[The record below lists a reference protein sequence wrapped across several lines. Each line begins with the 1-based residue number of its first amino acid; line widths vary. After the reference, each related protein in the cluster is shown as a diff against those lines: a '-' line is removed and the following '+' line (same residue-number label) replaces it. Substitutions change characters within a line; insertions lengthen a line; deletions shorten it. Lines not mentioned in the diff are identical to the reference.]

1 MDSIEKAFDDT
12 MRHANPA
19 AASSVTDVR
28 MTFEFDETAAT
39 GAAALEMGLKGFKA
53 RMHGRMT
60 PRREIWTERPL
71 TIEVCV
77 LRLLCRA
84 RERPSV
90 TPLPLT
96 LILQPPP
103 WPRSS
108 HTS

>member
-19 AASSVTDVR
+19 AASVVTDVR
-28 MTFEFDETAAT
+28 MTFEVDETAAT

-71 TIEVCV
+71 TIEVCGMSFGSSV
-77 LRLLCRA
+77 A
-84 RERPSV
+84 PS
-90 TPLPLT
+90 LAH
-96 LILQPPP
+96 QPPP

-108 HTS
+108 CTHISERYRR